1 MPPHFSRF
9 FALPLLLGLWLQ
21 AGLPAC
27 AQSLSPALR
36 QALSQAQL
44 PETALALWAAPV
56 ETGAAPWQQWRAEAP
71 HNPASLTKLAT
82 TWAALERLG
91 PAWRWKTPVW
101 LDGELDS
108 DSGVL
113 RGNLVIQGSGD
124 PSLVLERLWLL
135 LRRVQQAGVREI
147 QGDIVLDA
155 SAFAPDPAGPGDFDG
170 EPWRAGN
177 VRPDA
182 LLFNYKSHQLLIRPE
197 PAKSRAW
204 LRLDTG
210 LPLATP
216 QVPLRAGPCADGRGR
231 LRANWREQPGQIA
244 PLHLAGD
251 WPAACGEHSWPLADP
266 DPASYNARLIESLWR
281 EAGGRLSGKA
291 RSGSAPTERA
301 PSFELLSPPL
311 AELVR
316 DINKH
321 SNNLMAEQLWLSL
334 ALQDGARPVDAE
346 AARSGLRQWLA
357 QRLPT
362 TLGGTD
368 WRLENGSGL
377 ARGSLMSAQQLGEL
391 LRAAWASPV
400 MPELLA
406 SLPLA
411 GEDGTMRRD
420 PERFGAARA
429 RAHLKTGSLRD
440 VAAIAGY
447 LLRPD
452 GQRLVVVALV
462 QHERAGS
469 ARPVLD
475 LALREWATLAAPQSK
490 QGPKGPCQNHAKRKV
505 RTDC

>member
-1 MPPHFSRF
+1 MTVHR
-9 FALPLLLGLWLQ
+9 ALASLLLGLWL
-21 AGLPAC
+21 ATPAPAT
-27 AQSLSPALR
+27 AQTLSPALR
-36 QALSQAQL
+36 QALRQAQL

-56 ETGAAPWQQWRAEAP
+56 EAGAAPWQQWRAQAP

-82 TWAALERLG
+82 TWSALERLG
-91 PAWRWKTPVW
+91 PAWRWRTPVW
-101 LDGELDS
+101 LDGELQPEA
-108 DSGVL
+108 GVL

-147 QGDIVLDA
+147 QGDIVLDN
-155 SAFAPDPAGPGDFDG
+155 SAFAPDLAAPGDFDG

-182 LLFNYKSHQLLIRPE
+182 LLFNYKSHQLLIRPD
-197 PAKSRAW
+197 PNQGRAW

-216 QVPLRAGPCADGRGR
+216 QVPLRTGPCVDGRSR
-231 LRANWREQPGQIA
+231 LRANWLEKPGQAA
-244 PLHLAGD
+244 PLQLAGD

-281 EAGGRLSGKA
+281 EAGGRLSGRA
-291 RSGSAPTERA
+291 RSGSAPTDRA
-301 PSFELLSPPL
+301 PSFEQLSPPL

-321 SNNLMAEQLWLSL
+321 SNNLMAEQLWLTL
-334 ALQDGARPVDAE
+334 ALHSGARPTDA
-346 AARSGLRQWLA
+346 ATARSGLHQWLT
-357 QRLPT
+357 QRLPAV
-362 TLGGTD
+362 LGGPD
-368 WRLENGSGL
+368 WQLENGSGL
-377 ARGSLMSAQQLGEL
+377 ARGSLLSAQQLGEL

-429 RAHLKTGSLRD
+429 RAHLKTGTLHD

-469 ARPVLD
+469 ARQVLD
-475 LALREWATLAAPQSK
+475 LALREWAQMPTPS
-490 QGPKGPCQNHAKRKV
+490 NIDSRHRMKV
-505 RTDC
+505 RSKPR